1 MKKALIILGICCF
14 MFHTK
19 ANCQMK
25 TNEYEVEIDK
35 LLLEKNP
42 DYYDGLKKILS
53 EFQKD
58 LISKG
63 IIVDGTYQSYVGLL
77 KQISEDDK
85 MEFQIEYD
93 LKLALKGL
101 GEGITKI
108 MPSIESTLLAQN
120 YSNIE
125 NSKDFL
131 FNQKVSKL
139 FKNGQEL
146 NRSIFS
152 ELILDTYSEADFQ
165 LPLIKLKIFR
175 FLDPDSDGIMYIYV
189 GRPNPE

>member
-1 MKKALIILGICCF
+1 M
-14 MFHTK
+14 T
-19 ANCQMK
+19 

-35 LLLEKNP
+35 LLVEKNP

-53 EFQKD
+53 EFQKG

-77 KQISEDDK
+77 NQISEDDK

-93 LKLALKGL
+93 LKQALKGL

-131 FNQKVSKL
+131 FNQKVSEL

-152 ELILDTYSEADFQ
+152 ELILDTYSEDDFQ
-165 LPLIKLKIFR
+165 LPLIKLKIFQ
-175 FLDPDSDGIMYIYV
+175 FLDPNSDSIMYIYV